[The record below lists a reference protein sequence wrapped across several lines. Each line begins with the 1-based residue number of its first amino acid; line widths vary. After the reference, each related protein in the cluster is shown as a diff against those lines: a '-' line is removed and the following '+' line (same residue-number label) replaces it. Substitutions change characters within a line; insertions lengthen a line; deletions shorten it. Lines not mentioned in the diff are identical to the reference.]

1 MFLPATMSK
10 TILTDILR
18 GDLGFEGV
26 IVTDALDMAAITD
39 NFSIEDTIR
48 LTINAGEDL
57 LILPAVKDTNLFSL
71 TDTYAD
77 TAAALVENGEI
88 SEARIDESVLRILRL
103 KQKYGILDLKDYS
116 VTDERI
122 AKAKGGIGSAAHRE
136 TEWQIAEKALTLWK
150 NEGNAFP
157 LHVQRGEKTLI
168 IFADSCAS
176 RAGAGDLVRQ
186 MLEKKQELPEGAEIL
201 VMKNTRENEEEC
213 IQAATDAVLLTYWG
227 SAMQKLTAENASW
240 SPNLP
245 AGLLACFGAC
255 AAEGTSPVK
264 LPAPDDQYAGG
275 TERGKR

>member
-48 LTINAGEDL
+48 LTINAGADL

-136 TEWQIAEKALTLWK
+136 TEWQIAEKALTRWK

-168 IFADSCAS
+168 LFADSCAS

>member
-1 MFLPATMSK
+1 METVVLAWEH
-10 TILTDILR
+10 LLVV
-18 GDLGFEGV
+18 GV
-26 IVTDALDMAAITD
+26 
-39 NFSIEDTIR
+39 
-48 LTINAGEDL
+48 G
-57 LILPAVKDTNLFSL
+57 
-71 TDTYAD
+71 Y
-77 TAAALVENGEI
+77 
-88 SEARIDESVLRILRL
+88 ILRL

-168 IFADSCAS
+168 LFADSCAS

>member
-48 LTINAGEDL
+48 LTINAGADL

-116 VTDERI
+116 LTDERI

-168 IFADSCAS
+168 LFADSCAS

>member
-26 IVTDALDMAAITD
+26 MVTDALDMAAITD

-48 LTINAGEDL
+48 LTINAGADL

-168 IFADSCAS
+168 LFADSCAS

>member
-48 LTINAGEDL
+48 LTINAGADL

-168 IFADSCAS
+168 LFADSCAS

-227 SAMQKLTAENASW
+227 SATQKLTAENASW

>member
-26 IVTDALDMAAITD
+26 IVTDSLDMAAITD

-48 LTINAGEDL
+48 LTINAGADL

-168 IFADSCAS
+168 LFADSCAS

>member
-1 MFLPATMSK
+1 MSK

-48 LTINAGEDL
+48 LTINAGADL

-122 AKAKGGIGSAAHRE
+122 AKAKGGIGSAAHRG
-136 TEWQIAEKALTLWK
+136 TECFPAART
-150 NEGNAFP
+150 EG
-157 LHVQRGEKTLI
+157 RKD
-168 IFADSCAS
+168 ADSFRGFLCQPRRGGRPGPADAGKK
-176 RAGAGDLVRQ
+176 AGASGRCGDPRHEKYKGERRRMYPGCNGRGAADVLGQRNAETYGRKRFLVPQ
-186 MLEKKQELPEGAEIL
+186 
-201 VMKNTRENEEEC
+201 
-213 IQAATDAVLLTYWG
+213 
-227 SAMQKLTAENASW
+227 SARRA
-240 SPNLP
+240 
-245 AGLLACFGAC
+245 AGLLRSLCCGGNLSGKAPRAGRPVCWRNRTRKTLKMP
-255 AAEGTSPVK
+255 TS
-264 LPAPDDQYAGG
+264 A
-275 TERGKR
+275 

>member
-48 LTINAGEDL
+48 LTINAGADL

-122 AKAKGGIGSAAHRE
+122 AGYAAHRE

-168 IFADSCAS
+168 LFADSCAS

>member
-48 LTINAGEDL
+48 LTINAGADL

-168 IFADSCAS
+168 FFADSCAS

>member
-48 LTINAGEDL
+48 LTINAGADL

-168 IFADSCAS
+168 LFADSCAS

-275 TERGKR
+275 TERGQR

>member
-1 MFLPATMSK
+1 MSK

-48 LTINAGEDL
+48 LTINAGADL

-168 IFADSCAS
+168 LFADSCAS
-176 RAGAGDLVRQ
+176 RAGAGDLARQ

>member
-48 LTINAGEDL
+48 LTINAGADL

-150 NEGNAFP
+150 
-157 LHVQRGEKTLI
+157 KKK
-168 IFADSCAS
+168 
-176 RAGAGDLVRQ
+176 AGASGRCGDPRHEKYKGERRRMYPGCNGRGAADVLGQRNAETYGRKRFLVPQ
-186 MLEKKQELPEGAEIL
+186 
-201 VMKNTRENEEEC
+201 
-213 IQAATDAVLLTYWG
+213 
-227 SAMQKLTAENASW
+227 SARRA
-240 SPNLP
+240 
-245 AGLLACFGAC
+245 AGLLRSLCCGGNLSGKAPRAGRPVCRRNRTRKTLKMP
-255 AAEGTSPVK
+255 TS
-264 LPAPDDQYAGG
+264 A
-275 TERGKR
+275 

>member
-48 LTINAGEDL
+48 LTINAGADL

-168 IFADSCAS
+168 LFADSCAS
-176 RAGAGDLVRQ
+176 RAGAGDLARKL
-186 MLEKKQELPEGAEIL
+186 LEKKQELPEGAEIL

>member
-48 LTINAGEDL
+48 LTINAGADM

-88 SEARIDESVLRILRL
+88 SEARIDESVLCILRL

-168 IFADSCAS
+168 LFADSCAS

>member
-48 LTINAGEDL
+48 LTINAGADL

-88 SEARIDESVLRILRL
+88 SEARIGESVLRILRL

-116 VTDERI
+116 VTYERI

-168 IFADSCAS
+168 LFADSCAS
-176 RAGAGDLVRQ
+176 RAGAGDLARQ

>member
-1 MFLPATMSK
+1 MSK

-26 IVTDALDMAAITD
+26 IVTDALDIAAITD

-48 LTINAGEDL
+48 LTINAGADL

-168 IFADSCAS
+168 LFADSCAS